1 MPSQFWTSEWRRVS
15 SRRLLSVMLVL
26 ISVTACAPSYQVA
39 SVPGAE
45 PPVPPPPVKVY
56 FYPNKGQSPEQQ
68 DRDRYECYLWAK
80 EQTGFDPSA
89 PALAPHNR
97 IVVVP
102 EPPPGTGTAVGA
114 VTGAL
119 LGAAVASHHNK
130 PEGALVGA
138 VAGGIIG
145 STAEMASQ
153 EQASRLQ
160 RYYDQQV
167 DQRAAVNERQ
177 AADYRRALTACL
189 EGRDY
194 TVR

>member
-1 MPSQFWTSEWRRVS
+1 MPSQFSTSKRRRVPA
-15 SRRLLSVMLVL
+15 RRLLPVMLVL
-26 ISVTACAPSYQVA
+26 ISVTACSPYYQVA
-39 SVPGAE
+39 SEPVAE
-45 PPVPPPPVKVY
+45 PPAPPPPTKVY
-56 FYPNKGQSPEQQ
+56 FYPDKGQSPEQQ

-89 PALAPHNR
+89 PSLAPHNR

-102 EPPPGTGTAVGA
+102 ESPPGTGTAVGA

-119 LGAAVASHHNK
+119 LGAVVASHHNK

-138 VAGGIIG
+138 VAGGILG
-145 STAEMASQ
+145 SAADAARQ

-160 RYYDQQV
+160 RYYDRQA
-167 DQRAAVNERQ
+167 DQRAAVTERQ
-177 AADYRRALTACL
+177 AADYRRAFTACL